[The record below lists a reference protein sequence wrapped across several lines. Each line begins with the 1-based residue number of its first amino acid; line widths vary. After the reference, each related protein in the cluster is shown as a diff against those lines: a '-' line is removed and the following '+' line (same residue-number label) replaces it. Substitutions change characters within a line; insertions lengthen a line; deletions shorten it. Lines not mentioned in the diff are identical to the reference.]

1 MKIRTLTA
9 CIVAACATGVGLS
22 LPTTAYG
29 QSKHGFYERKEEGWF
44 WYQKEPEPVEEVPEE
59 VEPLVI
65 EVALPEL
72 EPEPEPEP
80 TSVPTQPSGPAVYST
95 AWLKDALPKYHLLA
109 IDNPTVENVKAY
121 LYLQRL
127 AIDRA
132 ERYATASEMATVGDP
147 FLDETIRRPIANF
160 ATGTVDAATGLA
172 TNQIIRDIA
181 QRAGL
186 FFFFS
191 SECTL
196 CELQAPLIKT
206 LVQHE
211 GFSLVPISINN
222 KNLVTNPFDT
232 YQNNDGH
239 AEMLGVQTLP
249 ALFLVAA
256 DGKFSAIGQGA
267 FSLSEI
273 QQRLLIV
280 ARRENLISEAEYNKT
295 RPIINHNSLA
305 DLIQPYSN
313 GNAVFSE
320 VETTENGVIPPEILL
335 EHLSQTMSQGY

>member
-9 CIVAACATGVGLS
+9 CIMTACAAGVGLS
-22 LPTTAYG
+22 LPVTTFA

-44 WYQKEPEPVEEVPEE
+44 WYQKEPEPVEEELEE
-59 VEPLVI
+59 IEPPIL
-65 EVALPEL
+65 EVAMP

-80 TSVPTQPSGPAVYST
+80 TPQESSTPPVYST
-95 AWLKDALPKYHLLA
+95 AWLKEALPKYHLLA

-172 TNQIIRDIA
+172 TNQVIRDIA

-211 GFSLVPISINN
+211 GFSLVPISTDN
-222 KNLVTNPFDT
+222 KNLVTNPFDN
-232 YQNNDGH
+232 YQNNEGH

-249 ALFLVAA
+249 ALFLVTP
-256 DGKFSAIGQGA
+256 DGKFSPIGQGA

-295 RPIINHNSLA
+295 RPIINHNNLA
-305 DLIQPYSN
+305 DLIQPYSTRN
-313 GNAVFSE
+313 NVFDE
-320 VETTENGVIPPEILL
+320 VTTTEDGVIPPAILL
-335 EHLSQTMSQGY
+335 EHLSKTMSMSQGY

>member
-9 CIVAACATGVGLS
+9 CVMAVFATGFGLIP
-22 LPTTAYG
+22 PTVAYG
-29 QSKHGFYERKEEGWF
+29 QSNSGFYERKEEGWF
-44 WYQKEPEPVEEVPEE
+44 WYQKEPEPIEEIEE
-59 VEPLVI
+59 EIEPLPVI
-65 EVALPEL
+65 ELVEIEPETKAEL
-72 EPEPEPEP
+72 EPK
-80 TSVPTQPSGPAVYST
+80 PSTGPAVYST

-109 IDNPTVENVKAY
+109 IDNPTVENVRAY

-132 ERYATASEMATVGDP
+132 ERYATATEMATVGDP
-147 FLDETIRRPIANF
+147 FLDETIRRPLANF

-172 TNQIIRDIA
+172 KNELLREIA

-211 GFSLVPISINN
+211 GFGIIPISINN
-222 KNLVTNPFDT
+222 SNLVNNPFDF
-232 YQNNDGH
+232 YQNNEGH

-249 ALFLVAA
+249 ALFLVTP
-256 DGKFSAIGQGA
+256 DGNFSAIGQGA

-273 QQRLLIV
+273 QQRILIV
-280 ARRENLISEAEYNKT
+280 SRRENLITEAEYNKT

-305 DLIQPYSN
+305 DLIQPYSTETSL
-313 GNAVFSE
+313 FSD
-320 VETTENGVIPPEILL
+320 VQTDQDGVIPPETLL
-335 EHLSQTMSQGY
+335 EHLTQTMSQGY